1 MLLFRCRQ
9 DIIERWL
16 YMAGKPKFD
25 KPMNDKITVRIPQ
38 DNMKQLNE
46 LSKKTNQPVRDIVR
60 QSIQETLKN
69 KGQ

>member
-1 MLLFRCRQ
+1 
-9 DIIERWL
+9 
-16 YMAGKPKFD
+16 MAGKPKFD

-60 QSIQETLKN
+60 ESIQETLKN